1 MNLKNMNKDEL
12 ELLSYAD
19 LSYMILKEN
28 NKPMNTPSIFKT
40 ICDLLEYSETQYMEK
55 IGDFYTSLTTDK
67 RFLLLETTEWDLKEN
82 HVVKVALEEDIE
94 EESEESEEVEE
105 EFDEDDEEFDEI
117 EDIDEIDDNDNLSII
132 TEDEMEDE

>member
-1 MNLKNMNKDEL
+1 MNLKDMNKDEL

-40 ICDLLEYSETQYMEK
+40 ICDLLEYNETQYMEK

-94 EESEESEEVEE
+94 EETEEVDEVDE
-105 EFDEDDEEFDEI
+105 EFDEEEELDEI